1 MSIAKEVDKVAKD
14 LQRLVRMKAADK
26 DGFCRCVSCGVLKH
40 WKEMDGGHF
49 ISRSKLATKLE
60 TTNVHPQCKRCNG
73 FSTSTTVLDYR
84 DYMVDMYG
92 KEWVEWLR
100 KESQKIKKW
109 TREELLETHLEIKKQ
124 LKFQSK
130 RLHGH

>member
-84 DYMVDMYG
+84 DYMVEMYG

-109 TREELLETHLEIKKQ
+109 TRPELLELHLEIKEQ

>member
-49 ISRSKLATKLE
+49 ISRSNLATKLE

>member
-84 DYMVDMYG
+84 DYMVEMYG

-109 TREELLETHLEIKKQ
+109 TRHELLELHLEIKEQ

>member
-84 DYMVDMYG
+84 DYMLEMYG

-100 KESQKIKKW
+100 EESRKIKKW
-109 TREELLETHLEIKKQ
+109 TRQELLELHLEIKEQ
-124 LKFQSK
+124 LKFQDK